1 MDDYYEMEAEQR
13 NNSRRLKQMGRK
25 KAGKDMPFP
34 NERRSTFSGRM
45 IIVVL
50 ILSVTMFLKQ
60 MQLLDNSRVYHAG
73 NVGDGKTTDCRGT
86 SKSGCGRRCL
96 SGDELDTGT
105 IKLYKLAIISTLNL
119 LNIDS

>member
-60 MQLLDNSRVYHAG
+60 MQLLDNSRVYHAAMSEMEKQLTVEALRKAVVEEG
-73 NVGDGKTTDCRGT
+73 VYPVMNWIQEK
-86 SKSGCGRRCL
+86 
-96 SGDELDTGT
+96 
-105 IKLYKLAIISTLNL
+105 
-119 LNIDS
+119 

>member
-13 NNSRRLKQMGRK
+13 NNSRRLKHMGRK

-60 MQLLDNSRVYHAG
+60 MQLLDNSRVYHAAMSEMEKQLTVEALRKAVVEEG
-73 NVGDGKTTDCRGT
+73 VYPVMNWIQ
-86 SKSGCGRRCL
+86 
-96 SGDELDTGT
+96 EQ
-105 IKLYKLAIISTLNL
+105 
-119 LNIDS
+119 

>member
-1 MDDYYEMEAEQR
+1 
-13 NNSRRLKQMGRK
+13 
-25 KAGKDMPFP
+25 
-34 NERRSTFSGRM
+34 M

-60 MQLLDNSRVYHAG
+60 MQLLDNSRVYHAAMSEMEKQLTVEALRKAVVEEG
-73 NVGDGKTTDCRGT
+73 VYPVMNWIP
-86 SKSGCGRRCL
+86 
-96 SGDELDTGT
+96 GT

>member
-60 MQLLDNSRVYHAG
+60 MQLLDNSRVYHAAMSEMEKQLT
-73 NVGDGKTTDCRGT
+73 VEALR
-86 SKSGCGRRCL
+86 KSGCGRRCL

>member
-60 MQLLDNSRVYHAG
+60 MQLYHAAMSEMEKQLTVEALRKAVVEEG
-73 NVGDGKTTDCRGT
+73 VYPVMNWIQ
-86 SKSGCGRRCL
+86 
-96 SGDELDTGT
+96 EQ
-105 IKLYKLAIISTLNL
+105 
-119 LNIDS
+119 